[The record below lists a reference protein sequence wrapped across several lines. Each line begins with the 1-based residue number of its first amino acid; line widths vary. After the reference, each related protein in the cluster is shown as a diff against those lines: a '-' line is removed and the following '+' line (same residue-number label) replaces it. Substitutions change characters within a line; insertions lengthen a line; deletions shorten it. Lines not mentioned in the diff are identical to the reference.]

1 MARKKRRGKKL
12 FKPAYVFGRDV
23 HKLVKRAGKV
33 LKHAEK
39 RLEEDLK
46 ARRREK

>member
-1 MARKKRRGKKL
+1 VRRRKKKGKRL
-12 FKPAYVFGRDV
+12 FRPAYVFGRDV

-39 RLEEDLK
+39 RLAEDLK